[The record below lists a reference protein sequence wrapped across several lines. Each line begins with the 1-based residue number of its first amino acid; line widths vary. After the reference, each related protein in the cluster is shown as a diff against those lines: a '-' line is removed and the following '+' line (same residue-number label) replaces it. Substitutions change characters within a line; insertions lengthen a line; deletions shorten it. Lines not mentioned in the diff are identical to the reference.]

1 MGSNSK
7 RVLAIS
13 TVFLLAFVQ
22 VPVPEIAR
30 THRVFP
36 AIQSANAGEQSTETA
51 TPKTYTGPKRRIAI
65 QPVEGNID
73 YTTGQKVADIL
84 KDSLASSGEFDVRSG
99 ASGGADHLIRAN
111 VTRTQQYQS
120 GGAGALG
127 GAAQGL
133 QTGHWLGAL
142 LGAVIG
148 GALTFKPAEINA
160 RIELVDAKTDKG
172 INSITVS
179 GQGSTPTSST
189 PADDRPASTAGTKLV
204 QEPSLI
210 TTAMDV
216 AIRDAMDKLVEW
228 LKAQTPF
235 TIQGPGSFIEFMSQE
250 SIFERSGGGTATAS
264 AKQYERARVLEIG
277 GSWVKVA
284 LKGGEEGWVYKEGLR
299 PSEPDETFPL
309 TISLTAPL
317 DGKEQFRAAIE
328 VSGRV
333 WANRPIRSVTV
344 NDKRVEISQGKFVM
358 DKYPLNLGTNSL
370 IIKATDE
377 LGGTVTKNL
386 KIVRSKD
393 TSPPTL
399 SLTSHKDNAIVTTA
413 TIDLLG
419 EVKDNGGLA
428 WVKVNGREAAITG
441 ETFRFSDFPL
451 SLGEN
456 NVSITSEDEAGNQS
470 QAITVTVI
478 RKRDTTPPVINIT
491 SPRENLEVRTGGV
504 SIAGSVTDDSGVV
517 SVAINDQAAQL
528 TDGRF
533 NMERIPL
540 RVGANSI
547 IVKAKD
553 KAGNEATQ
561 QVIVTRV
568 LGGSSGQKAL
578 SLQEIE
584 ELLTSYV
591 SSKRVA
597 DVIMPEQGINFEVT
611 DQAKTRLKRAGAD
624 NDLIQALERLY
635 STR

>member
-13 TVFLLAFVQ
+13 ASFLFVFVQ
-22 VPVPEIAR
+22 APVPE
-30 THRVFP
+30 TTQSQRVYLTVH
-36 AIQSANAGEQSTETA
+36 SAHAGEQSTETA

-65 QPVEGNID
+65 LPVEGNID

-84 KDSLASSGEFDVRSG
+84 KDSLVSSGEFDVRSG
-99 ASGGADHLIRAN
+99 ALGGADHLIRAN
-111 VTRTQQYQS
+111 VTQTQQYQS
-120 GGAGALG
+120 GGAGALK
-127 GAAQGL
+127 GAAECLRG
-133 QTGHWLGAL
+133 GNWLAGIICAL
-142 LGAVIG
+142 VG
-148 GALTFKPAEINA
+148 GALTFKPAEIDA
-160 RIELVDAKTDKG
+160 RVELVDTKTDKG
-172 INSITVS
+172 INSTTVS
-179 GQGSTPTSST
+179 GQGSTPPSSGSSEERPSISREAAATAQST
-189 PADDRPASTAGTKLV
+189 PM
-204 QEPSLI
+204 EI
-210 TTAMDV
+210 
-216 AIRDAMDKLVEW
+216 AIKDAMDKLVEW

-299 PSEPDETFPL
+299 PSESDETFPP

-317 DGKEQFRAAIE
+317 DGKEQFRAAVE

-333 WANRPIRSVTV
+333 WANRPINSVTV
-344 NDKRVEISQGKFVM
+344 NDKKVEISQGKFVM
-358 DKYPLNLGTNSL
+358 DKYPLNLGINSL

-419 EVKDNGGLA
+419 EVKDNGGVA

-456 NVSITSEDEAGNQS
+456 NVSITSEDEAGNQA
-470 QAITVTVI
+470 QAITITVI

-491 SPRENLEVRTGGV
+491 SPSENLEVRTGEV
-504 SIAGSVTDDSGVV
+504 KVTGSVSDDGGLA

-540 RVGANSI
+540 RVGVNSI
-547 IVKAKD
+547 TVKAKD
-553 KAGNEATQ
+553 KAGNEATK

-597 DVIMPEQGINFEVT
+597 DVIIPEQGIKFEVT
-611 DQAKTRLKRAGAD
+611 DQAKSRLKRAGAD